1 MPTAQ
6 MSVTQANLTKTKYQN
21 MVIDCVPKASGEF
34 NKIPVKSVKTNRYE
48 GRVKVAGSVSMGNAV
63 EAQDFPAPSSPTTL
77 TTYTGYTVFAS
88 NYQITDVA
96 KLMIDGSPE
105 NFDNALRFLAED
117 AMDQCLLYREAFL
130 YGNGTA
136 EVGTVA
142 STSSTTNVRVVA
154 YANGRSI
161 NSSVL
166 LMPGAVL
173 DVYSSTLATYRGQM
187 TISYTNIATQATNT
201 AIDVVT
207 PVFPVGTTAGDRLFW
222 ASTGQSSF
230 GLAPQGF
237 DSLIDNS
244 ITGTFQG
251 VDMTTSQLGQ
261 RWVSNVL
268 SGSGTLRALSPTI
281 LNNAIQ
287 AQAEVYTGRSIDN
300 VGTNLFWIASPAQGL
315 PFYNMF
321 PGSASATTPFVTR
334 PDDKEVGN
342 GARVFNGPLGTIRLN
357 FRRECPQPTI
367 YGVDYSNI
375 EKAERSKLDW
385 RSKDMFML
393 NPNAATSLGQLYEI
407 FQLVIKERRHMVKIA
422 DLTYTIQN
430 GNRG

>member
-1 MPTAQ
+1 
-6 MSVTQANLTKTKYQN
+6 MSVAQANLTKTKYMN

-34 NKIPVKSVKTNRYE
+34 NKLTVESVKTSRYE
-48 GRVKVAGSVSMGNAV
+48 GRVKVAGSVSMGNTEEGAS
-63 EAQDFPAPSSPTTL
+63 FPAPSSPTTL
-77 TTYTGYTVFAS
+77 TTFTGFTVYAA

-96 KLMIDGSPE
+96 KEMIDGSAD
-105 NFDNALRFLAED
+105 NFDSAMKYLAAD
-117 AMDQCLLYREAFL
+117 AMDQTLLYREAFL

-142 STSSTTNVRVVA
+142 STNSTTNVRVVA
-154 YANGRSI
+154 YASGRSI

-187 TISYTNIATQATNT
+187 TISYTNIATQATST
-201 AIDVVT
+201 AIDVVV
-207 PVFPVGTTAGDRLFW
+207 PDFPAGTTTGDRLFW
-222 ASTGQSSF
+222 ASTGQSSY
-230 GLAPQGF
+230 GLAPQGL

-261 RWVSNVL
+261 RWTSVVNSN
-268 SGSGTLRALSPTI
+268 SGTLRALSPTI
-281 LNNAIQ
+281 LNNVLQ

-300 VGTNLFWIASPAQGL
+300 VGSNLFWIFNEAQAA

-321 PGSASATTPFVTR
+321 PGSAAAATPFVTR
-334 PDDKEVGN
+334 PDDQAVGN
-342 GARVFNGPLGTIRLN
+342 GARTFNGPLGTIKLN
-357 FRRECPQPTI
+357 FRRECPQPTG
-367 YGVDYSNI
+367 YGVDFSNI
-375 EKAERSKLDW
+375 IKAERSKLHW
-385 RSKDMFML
+385 RDPNMFQL

-407 FQLVIKERRHMVKIA
+407 FQLVVKERRHQVKIA
-422 DLTYTIQN
+422 DLTYTITN
-430 GNRG
+430 GARG